1 MEART
6 GAGARH
12 GPGRRRLLV
21 VGACLAVIATSAVVG
36 NALAPTLLVRHPLLL
51 LALNATTRHLVLTST
66 SIDLVPYVVV
76 GLGRRLLEDPFL
88 FLLGRWYGDDAI
100 AWVDDKVGGGAYLRA
115 VQRHFHRVGWLLVA
129 VAPGG
134 VVCVLAG
141 ISRMRTAVFLTLN
154 VVGTLVTIALLR
166 RFGGTFSGPI
176 QVLLDFSADNVVPL
190 TALSLGLTALWL
202 VRRRRRSEPAP
213 LPHEDGGS

>member
-1 MEART
+1 MEARAR
-6 GAGARH
+6 AGARAR
-12 GPGRRRLLV
+12 PGRRRLLL

-66 SIDLVPYVVV
+66 TIDVVPYVVV

-129 VAPGG
+129 VVPGG

-141 ISRMRTAVFLTLN
+141 VSRMRTAVFLTLN
-154 VVGTLVTIALLR
+154 ILGTLATIAVLR
-166 RFGGTFSGPI
+166 RFGDTFAAPI
-176 QVLLDFSADNVVPL
+176 ELLLAFSADNVVPL

-202 VRRRRRSEPAP
+202 VWRQRRPGAP
-213 LPHEDGGS
+213 LPESKEPH